1 MKTETKKPGLAVRAL
16 GMLFPFRKPAQQAL
30 QPAVDGAEITRVLI
44 SRLQASIR
52 PTPKSTAPQC
62 FADAQA
68 LWREAATRHGLDAQK
83 IQTIQTD
90 LDRRW
95 GVIFLA
101 GIISFAIGVAG
112 VILLFIDGLF
122 PAIGYAS
129 SLFVAGYAMA
139 SLLRTNLRRSQV
151 RARALVTFQ
160 QYRNAAGS
168 VAAMLFN
175 DVRLNASNTT
185 CK

>member
-1 MKTETKKPGLAVRAL
+1 MAFKEKIKRGVNV
-16 GMLFPFRKPAQQAL
+16 LFPFAKPAKDATQIPREIAEMTYDEMKKL
-30 QPAVDGAEITRVLI
+30 GEHAAPRSPA
-44 SRLQASIR
+44 
-52 PTPKSTAPQC
+52 PKT

-68 LWREAATRHGLDAQK
+68 LFREAAARQSLDARRLA
-83 IQTIQTD
+83 IIQTD

-101 GIISFAIGVAG
+101 GIVSFAIGIAG
-112 VILLFIDGLF
+112 VILLVINGLF

-129 SLFVAGYAMA
+129 SLFITAYSMA

-168 VAAMLFN
+168 TAAMLFN
-175 DVRLNASNTT
+175 DVRLTANNTNT
-185 CK
+185 ACK

>member
-1 MKTETKKPGLAVRAL
+1 MAFKDKIKRGVNALLPFAKPTKDAVQIPKEVAKITFDEMKKLGERAVPRS
-16 GMLFPFRKPAQQAL
+16 PA
-30 QPAVDGAEITRVLI
+30 PRN
-44 SRLQASIR
+44 
-52 PTPKSTAPQC
+52 

-68 LWREAATRHGLDAQK
+68 LFREAAARQSLDANRLAIMQ
-83 IQTIQTD
+83 ID

-95 GVIFLA
+95 IVIFFA
-101 GIISFAIGVAG
+101 GIVSFSIGVAG
-112 VILLFIDGLF
+112 VILLFLDGPF

-129 SLFVAGYAMA
+129 SLFIAAYSVA

-151 RARALVTFQ
+151 RARALVTFE

-168 VAAMLFN
+168 TAAML
-175 DVRLNASNTT
+175 LNNVHLTSSNIHA

>member
-1 MKTETKKPGLAVRAL
+1 MAFKDKIKRGVNT
-16 GMLFPFRKPAQQAL
+16 LFPFAKPAKD
-30 QPAVDGAEITRVLI
+30 AVQIPKAVAEITFDEMKKLGAR
-44 SRLQASIR
+44 A
-52 PTPKSTAPQC
+52 TPRAPAPKT

-68 LWREAATRHGLDAQK
+68 LFREAAARQRLDAK
-83 IQTIQTD
+83 SLANIQTD

-95 GVIFLA
+95 IVIFFGGVVA
-101 GIISFAIGVAG
+101 FAIGVAG
-112 VILLFIDGLF
+112 VILLFVDGIF

-129 SLFVAGYAMA
+129 SLFIAAYSMA

-151 RARALVTFQ
+151 RARALVTFE
-160 QYRNAAGS
+160 QYRNAAGG

-175 DVRLNASNTT
+175 DVRLTSSNIT

>member
-1 MKTETKKPGLAVRAL
+1 MAIKEKIKRGVNV
-16 GMLFPFRKPAQQAL
+16 LFPFAKPAKDATQIPREVAEMTYDEMKKL
-30 QPAVDGAEITRVLI
+30 GERTVPRSPAPTNFAE
-44 SRLQASIR
+44 
-52 PTPKSTAPQC
+52 
-62 FADAQA
+62 AQA
-68 LWREAATRHGLDAQK
+68 LFREAAARQSLDAK
-83 IQTIQTD
+83 RLAIIQTD

-95 GVIFLA
+95 IVIFFA
-101 GIISFAIGVAG
+101 GVVAFSVGLAG

-129 SLFVAGYAMA
+129 SLFVAAYAMA

-160 QYRNAAGS
+160 QYRAAAGS
-168 VAAMLFN
+168 TAAMLFN
-175 DVRLNASNTT
+175 DVRLTASNTI